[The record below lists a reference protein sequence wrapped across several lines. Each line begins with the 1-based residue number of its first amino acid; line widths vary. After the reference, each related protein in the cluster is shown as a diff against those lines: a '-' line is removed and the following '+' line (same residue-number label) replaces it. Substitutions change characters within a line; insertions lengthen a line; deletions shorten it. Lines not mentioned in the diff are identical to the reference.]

1 MKWSVISL
9 AMGAVLLQG
18 CYSVHTAQ
26 APVAAT
32 YPLTSQQKMQAAHH
46 WDVLAGHQAELLASN
61 QFLRLQPLHIDG
73 GQGGATPFN
82 EAFDA
87 LLTSQLVSRGLN
99 VKTGNLNTVN
109 ISYKAQLV
117 RHKDRG
123 LMRAPEGTWTAL
135 AAGIAVATLPVNNW
149 SEPALALIPV
159 AAAADLFSGGWAS
172 RSSHEVI
179 ITTQAV
185 DGDRIVFSSSNIYY
199 INAGDKDHYFNTG
212 GKTSVDGN
220 GPFSEGRDVRLTDTW

>member
-9 AMGAVLLQG
+9 AVSAVLLQG

-26 APVAAT
+26 APVATT

-46 WDVLAGHQAELLASN
+46 WQVLARHQAELLASN
-61 QFLRLQPLHIDG
+61 GSLRLEPLHVDSS
-73 GQGGATPFN
+73 QSGASPFN
-82 EAFDA
+82 EAFDS

-99 VKTGNLNTVN
+99 VKTSNINTVN
-109 ISYKAQLV
+109 ISYKAQVV
-117 RHKDRG
+117 RHQDRS
-123 LMRAPEGTWTAL
+123 LMRASEGTWTAL
-135 AAGIAVATLPVNNW
+135 AAGIAVATLPFNNW
-149 SEPALALIPV
+149 SEPSLALIPV

-199 INAGDKDHYFNTG
+199 INAGDKDHYFNT
-212 GKTSVDGN
+212 DGN
-220 GPFSEGRDVRLTDTW
+220 GRFSEGRDVQLTDTW